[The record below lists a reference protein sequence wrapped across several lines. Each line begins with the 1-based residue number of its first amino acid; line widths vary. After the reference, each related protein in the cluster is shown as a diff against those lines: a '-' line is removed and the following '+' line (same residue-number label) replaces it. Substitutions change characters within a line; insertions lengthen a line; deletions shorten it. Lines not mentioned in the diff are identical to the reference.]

1 MWRLALSCTLRAA
14 TIGALLPAAA
24 EAAGFALKEQST
36 TAQGNAFAG
45 ATAGTDDVSFMF
57 FNPAALGWISRPEVQ
72 IESVLV
78 QPRIELER
86 ASASTF
92 TNVPISGRDHDGNV
106 AQGVIVPAFYVAAP
120 VTPLVTAGMGI
131 NVPFGLETEYRRNW
145 VGRYHGIQSKLE
157 TININPALAWRPF
170 SWLAVGGGFQAQYV
184 DGRLTN
190 AVDFGT
196 IGAIGG
202 FPGAQP
208 GAQDGL
214 AKLRGNDW
222 SYGANAGI
230 MVEPR
235 PGTRIGVAW
244 RSEIQHRIKGRVNFR
259 DDEAGIAQFFRSQG
273 SQLFANSNA
282 SLDLDTPQSVSF
294 GVRQAITPSLDAMA
308 EVQWTDWSAF
318 DQLTV
323 EFDNPA
329 QPDNVTEEEWHDSW
343 FLALGSTY
351 RLDPAW
357 TLRGGIA
364 FDQGPVRTKYRTPR
378 IPDANRY
385 WLSLGAGYEP
395 NDWLGFN
402 LGLSYIFVD
411 DSRVRLRAEDTGSQ
425 LRGNLDADYESDI
438 ILLGLNARVRF

>member
-1 MWRLALSCTLRAA
+1 MWRLALCCTMGVA
-14 TIGALLPAAA
+14 TIGAMSPEVA
-24 EAAGFALKEQST
+24 EAAGYALKEQST

-45 ATAGTDDVSFMF
+45 ATAGADDVSFMF
-57 FNPAALGWISRPEVQ
+57 FNPAALGWIARPEARL
-72 IESVLV
+72 EAVLL

-86 ASASTF
+86 SSGSTSAGT
-92 TNVPISGRDHDGNV
+92 PITGREHDGNV
-106 AQGVIVPAFYVAAP
+106 AKGAVVPAFYLAAP
-120 VTPLVTAGMGI
+120 VMPLVTAGIGV

-145 VGRYHGIQSKLE
+145 VGRYHGVQSKLE
-157 TININPALAWRPF
+157 AININPALAWRPF
-170 SWLAVGGGFQAQYV
+170 RWLSMGGGFQAQYV

-190 AVDFGT
+190 AIDFGT
-196 IGAIGG
+196 IGAERV
-202 FPGAQP
+202 PNAQP

-222 SYGANAGI
+222 SYGANAGV
-230 MVEPR
+230 MVEPL
-235 PGTRIGVAW
+235 PGTRLGLAW
-244 RSEIQHRIKGRVNFR
+244 RSQIQHRLKGRVNFR
-259 DDEAGIAQFFRSQG
+259 DDDAGIARTIRQSNP
-273 SQLFANSNA
+273 QLFTNSSA

-294 GVRQAITPSLDAMA
+294 GLRQAITSDLDVMA

-343 FLALGSTY
+343 FFALGSTY

-364 FDQGPVRTKYRTPR
+364 FDQAPVRTRYRTPR

-385 WLSLGAGYEP
+385 WLSVGAGYEP

-402 LGLSYIFVD
+402 LGLTYIFLD
-411 DSRVRLRAEDTGSQ
+411 DSRVRLRVEDPTTDA
-425 LRGNLDADYESDI
+425 RGNLDADYESSI
-438 ILLGLNARVRF
+438 ILLGLSARLRF